1 MIYLLFMQ
9 HMKHRMHAD
18 NAITFRIWL
27 DDKPWSLCSKRL
39 IIVRRCISC
48 LWLLHAAVHSP
59 DKVWKFHQVLSADN
73 THLWYKK
80 QARRRLRH
88 LLLLSLI

>member
-1 MIYLLFMQ
+1 
-9 HMKHRMHAD
+9 MKHRMHAD

-27 DDKPWSLCSKRL
+27 DNKLREVYAANDLPLSEGEFSVCDYYILQSTYPINSL
-39 IIVRRCISC
+39 
-48 LWLLHAAVHSP
+48 
-59 DKVWKFHQVLSADN
+59 KVSSSADN